1 MNLQKN
7 CCFIPQNN
15 IIEFQGAS
23 NILKKIDINGFF
35 GDAKVIFSSNDP
47 AHRSSLTNSISAT
60 VIETAGST
68 IGIDAEEIGLY
79 GRTNINNS
87 PYAKTL
93 FLRKFVNSFIDA
105 IFAATNNLYLIA
117 K

>member
-1 MNLQKN
+1 MYSNNHYEGINPIIISTVRKKARKLIKHK
-7 CCFIPQNN
+7 CFLSSDLEDLEQ
-15 IIEFQGAS
+15 E
-23 NILKKIDINGFF
+23 LMIDLL
-35 GDAKVIFSSNDP
+35 S
-47 AHRSSLTNSISAT
+47 
-60 VIETAGST
+60 
-68 IGIDAEEIGLY
+68 
-79 GRTNINNS
+79 NS